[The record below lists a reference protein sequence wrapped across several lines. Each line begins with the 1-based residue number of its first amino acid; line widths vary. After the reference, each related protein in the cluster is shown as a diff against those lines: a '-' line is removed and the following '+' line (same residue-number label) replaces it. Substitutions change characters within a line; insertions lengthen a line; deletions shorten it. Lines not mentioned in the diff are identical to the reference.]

1 MPVRK
6 VPRGTGKTGYQ
17 YGRTGKV
24 YNTRSEAMRQG
35 VAMILAGYKT
45 SKPKKPKKPKGTK
58 KK

>member
-24 YNTRSEAMRQG
+24 YSTKSAAMKQG
-35 VAMILAGYKT
+35 IAMILAGY
-45 SKPKKPKKPKGTK
+45 KPKKPKKPKGTK